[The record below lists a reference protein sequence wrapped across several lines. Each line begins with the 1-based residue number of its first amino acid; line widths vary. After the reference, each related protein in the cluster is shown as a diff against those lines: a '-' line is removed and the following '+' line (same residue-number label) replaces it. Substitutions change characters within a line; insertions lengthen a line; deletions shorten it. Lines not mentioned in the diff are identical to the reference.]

1 MVAGFLAG
9 YLEKEGF
16 DLIFCGTRT
25 LDGDTSH
32 IPSQVAELLNMNV
45 MNHVVKVAESQQS
58 EEEVTVKVKDETE
71 SLLFAID
78 LPAVI
83 ALSSDS
89 KYKLPFVKYEDRKK
103 DVSDRLTIITN
114 DDLHLALEETGL
126 EGSKTKVVRT
136 YPKHCEYKEKKVVQ
150 NDEQGIEYVY
160 EYLKEKGFL

>member
-1 MVAGFLAG
+1 
-9 YLEKEGF
+9 
-16 DLIFCGTRT
+16 
-25 LDGDTSH
+25 
-32 IPSQVAELLNMNV
+32 MNV

-136 YPKHCEYKEKKVVQ
+136 YPKHCEYKEKKLFKMTSREL
-150 NDEQGIEYVY
+150 NMFTNI
-160 EYLKEKGFL
+160 